1 MIIGFM
7 MESLLGPLKVAGI
20 YFVSGIGGNLFY
32 AATASQTYQT
42 GTLLLGPQTAI
53 IGLFVSM
60 VTFLF

>member
-20 YFVSGIGGNLFY
+20 FFLAGIGGNLFY
-32 AATASQTYQT
+32 AATAPIQYQT
-42 GTLLLGPQTAI
+42 DTLLLGPQTAI

-60 VTFLF
+60 VTIYL